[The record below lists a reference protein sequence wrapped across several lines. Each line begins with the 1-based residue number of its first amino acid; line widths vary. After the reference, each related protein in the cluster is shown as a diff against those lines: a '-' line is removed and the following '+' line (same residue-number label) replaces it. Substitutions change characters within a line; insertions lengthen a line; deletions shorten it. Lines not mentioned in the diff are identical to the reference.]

1 MAIKLDNVVPFGR
14 SLDEY
19 VKMFN
24 LTKSDLQSNILGV
37 AEGPASFNAELTAK
51 GGRVTSVDPIYVFE
65 STEIQNKFNS
75 VIDEIIAQIKASP
88 DDWVWSYHSS
98 PEELRTSR
106 IHTTKLFVRDF
117 KARRESGSYVI
128 GELPVLPF
136 ENQQFDLA
144 LCSHFLFLY
153 SDSFSVDFHIASI
166 REMLRVAR
174 EVRIFPLL
182 TLMCEKSPHIK
193 SVQQTFASD
202 GYSVEICPV
211 VYELFRGGNEMMV
224 IRKSGD
230 NSL

>member
-1 MAIKLDNVVPFGR
+1 MSIKLENVVPFGR

-19 VKMFN
+19 EKMFN
-24 LTKSDLQSNILGV
+24 LTKSDLQLNILGV

-51 GGRVTSVDPIYVFE
+51 GGRVTSIDPIYVFKAA
-65 STEIQNKFNS
+65 EIQKKFDA
-75 VIDEIIAQIKASP
+75 VLDEIIAQIKASP
-88 DDWVWSYHSS
+88 DDWVWTYHSS
-98 PEELRTSR
+98 PEELRASR
-106 IHTTKLFVRDF
+106 IHTMKLFIRDF
-117 KARRESGSYVI
+117 EAQRESGRYVV

-182 TLMCEKSPHIK
+182 TLMREKSPHIE
-193 SVQQTFASD
+193 SV
-202 GYSVEICPV
+202 
-211 VYELFRGGNEMMV
+211 
-224 IRKSGD
+224 
-230 NSL
+230 